1 MSVYACSCVRVR
13 GWERIAWRC
22 GCSRRH
28 GPDGSRSA
36 SPAKVLSRQEARGD
50 ADVRTELGDPP
61 EHVSYVCAVP
71 HAMAGRVA
79 QLVAYACMM
88 WLSEWC
94 GMELLA
100 VLQVWRTCVQ
110 NQILHNIL
118 LLSMYVHGGVGGA
131 TGPLLTCQNATP
143 AYLIVAAR
151 KKVRVHKWNGSAMKF
166 EHYKDHVTTDEAL
179 SLVWTGDN
187 TVIVGFKNEYT
198 VLNIETGDTRRVF
211 ETRHTLAA
219 ANFVP
224 RCVVWAAVL
233 HGYSMPRSRVGLHR
247 RRTTLIGE
255 LHSNQRSRSA
265 SRASGSHRM
274 LTTSGASGG
283 SAVDDEEIPSV
294 EALLVKGSKNG
305 AQGAVQGG
313 CGLGAHGG
321 VLTPARWHVGGR
333 HLCWTQRSSHTHDRV
348 LHPVAIHS
356 IDARVL
362 TRLPVRSHVPLPRA
376 CQGPRP
382 HVCTHGVACSYVVS
396 AHPRA
401 IEVHNIL
408 TMSLA
413 QSVPLPGAISVT
425 AFLPHTTRFD
435 GGGSGAGA
443 GAGAG
448 SGAEPSTSRTPEHVL
463 VVCPNDVFVLRM
475 VPLVMQVAALVSRR
489 PAEFEEA
496 LALCEHCHSEGVRPS
511 QAHLAT
517 SHVPQLAHTLRGC
530 APRFARRRSARSEAT
545 SATSC
550 LHRGNS
556 MARCRNCGGRQNR

>member
-110 NQILHNIL
+110 NQVLHNIL

-224 RCVVWAAVL
+224 RCVAWPAVL
-233 HGYSMPRSRVGLHR
+233 HGCSIPRSHVGLHR

-255 LHSNQRSRSA
+255 LHSNHRSRSA

-305 AQGAVQGG
+305 AQGAVRGG

-321 VLTPARWHVGGR
+321 VLTPAHGMSAAGIFVGPNGR
-333 HLCWTQRSSHTHDRV
+333 
-348 LHPVAIHS
+348 P
-356 IDARVL
+356 
-362 TRLPVRSHVPLPRA
+362 TRTIGY
-376 CQGPRP
+376 CIQW
-382 HVCTHGVACSYVVS
+382 
-396 AHPRA
+396 
-401 IEVHNIL
+401 
-408 TMSLA
+408 
-413 QSVPLPGAISVT
+413 
-425 AFLPHTTRFD
+425 
-435 GGGSGAGA
+435 
-443 GAGAG
+443 
-448 SGAEPSTSRTPEHVL
+448 PSTPST
-463 VVCPNDVFVLRM
+463 
-475 VPLVMQVAALVSRR
+475 LVSSRDFPYAR
-489 PAEFEEA
+489 MCPCLV
-496 LALCEHCHSEGVRPS
+496 LAK
-511 QAHLAT
+511 A
-517 SHVPQLAHTLRGC
+517 RGLTC
-530 APRFARRRSARSEAT
+530 APMAWPA
-545 SATSC
+545 ATSC
-550 LHRGNS
+550 PHTLELSRS
-556 MARCRNCGGRQNR
+556 TTSSP